1 MIVTRGITGGTRGLK
16 GKKKQ
21 RPDCVFIDDP
31 QTDESAKSQIGIKK
45 RMDVITAGIANLV
58 GHFGKNLAMICVGS
72 VIASGDLMEQLLA
85 TPGWQSER
93 IKMVEKFSDAHD
105 TFWMNE
111 YATIRNGFDRSNP
124 TDQQRAWR
132 DATALYSANREK
144 ADAGCVV
151 AWQGCYRSDDG
162 EVSAIQHAYNA
173 LIDLGKYAF
182 AAEMQSQ
189 PLDAEDQGFIYPAA
203 KIVKKANQFERGIV
217 PTTATILTAFID
229 IQHAFFPMAICA
241 FEPDGFTGYAVEYG
255 AFPKQSRPY
264 YDLENAWP
272 TLTDY
277 VTKQREELRGQ
288 AIEPIIA
295 AGLDMLFTDLLGRV
309 WQKQDGTTISLTQ
322 ILVDTGYLPEIV
334 KGAIQRVG
342 LSPSALPLIMPSKGL
357 AETVTKAWPK
367 FDRKKGDVWG
377 DYWGAKAPAI
387 GEQRLVLVET
397 NYWKSFLHQRLFAG
411 IGARGSFSLYKAD
424 PTEHAM
430 LADHLTSER
439 ASLIVDKSGQREKVQ
454 FMEPP
459 NAKNHLL
466 DCLVGCHVAASMR
479 GCKLTDAQPR
489 QQQRK
494 KSNFSWKK
502 AMGAA

>member
-1 MIVTRGITGGTRGLK
+1 
-16 GKKKQ
+16 
-21 RPDCVFIDDP
+21 
-31 QTDESAKSQIGIKK
+31 
-45 RMDVITAGIANLV
+45 
-58 GHFGKNLAMICVGS
+58 
-72 VIASGDLMEQLLA
+72 
-85 TPGWQSER
+85 
-93 IKMVEKFSDAHD
+93 
-105 TFWMNE
+105 
-111 YATIRNGFDRSNP
+111 
-124 TDQQRAWR
+124 
-132 DATALYSANREK
+132 
-144 ADAGCVV
+144 
-151 AWQGCYRSDDG
+151 
-162 EVSAIQHAYNA
+162 
-173 LIDLGKYAF
+173 
-182 AAEMQSQ
+182 
-189 PLDAEDQGFIYPAA
+189 
-203 KIVKKANQFERGIV
+203 
-217 PTTATILTAFID
+217 
-229 IQHAFFPMAICA
+229 
-241 FEPDGFTGYAVEYG
+241 
-255 AFPKQSRPY
+255 
-264 YDLENAWP
+264 
-272 TLTDY
+272 LTDY